1 MGGNEMSERRIRNNK
16 IRRQRERRKNVLLF
30 VLAFSLALSLSTSLG
45 SFLSKAKEHNAH
57 AEYKYYASIPV
68 SEGDTLWS
76 IARAHMGDH
85 YDTVEDY
92 IRELRQINSLNG
104 DDSIK
109 TGMYLVV
116 PYYSTELSQ

>member
-1 MGGNEMSERRIRNNK
+1 MSERRIRNNK
-16 IRRQRERRKNVLLF
+16 IRRQRERRKNILLF
-30 VLAFSLALSLSTSLG
+30 VLTFSLALSLSVSAG
-45 SFLSKAKEHNAH
+45 SFLSNAKEHNAQT
-57 AEYKYYASIPV
+57 EYKYYASIPV

-76 IARAHMGDH
+76 IAKTHMGDH

-92 IRELRQINSLNG
+92 IKELRQINSLNG

-116 PYYSTELSQ
+116 PYYSTEFVQ